1 MLSLLKQSFKKETL
15 RLLNLYLPAQNST
28 QISNL
33 NAVLGQ
39 AGINSFDFSKKFNEL
54 SKIYNIDVM
63 LKVQLKIYIDK
74 TFDIYIERPFI
85 SFLVFEEYN
94 SLDNSISLNSLYKI
108 ANILFILKNE
118 RVYIKSI
125 LNEILG
131 TLKSMKIHI
140 KDI

>member
-15 RLLNLYLPAQNST
+15 RVLNLYLPSQNPT

-54 SKIYNIDVM
+54 SKIYTTDVM

-74 TFDIYIERPFI
+74 TFDIDIERPFL
-85 SFLVFEEYN
+85 SFLIFEEYN
-94 SLDNSISLNSLYKI
+94 LIDNSISINSLYKI
-108 ANILFILKNE
+108 TNILFFLKKE
-118 RVYIKSI
+118 KVSIKSVLHEVI
-125 LNEILG
+125 G

-140 KDI
+140 I

>member
-15 RLLNLYLPAQNST
+15 RSLNLYLPSQNPT

-54 SKIYNIDVM
+54 SKIYTTDVM

-74 TFDIYIERPFI
+74 TFDINIERPFI
-85 SFLVFEEYN
+85 SFLIFEECN
-94 SLDNSISLNSLYKI
+94 LIDNSISINSLYKI
-108 ANILFILKNE
+108 TNILFILKNE
-118 RVYIKSI
+118 RVSIKSV
-125 LNEILG
+125 LNEVIG

-140 KDI
+140 I

>member
-15 RLLNLYLPAQNST
+15 RILNLYLPSQNSS

-54 SKIYNIDVM
+54 SKIYTIDVM
-63 LKVQLKIYIDK
+63 LKVQLKVYIDK

-85 SFLVFEEYN
+85 SFLILEETN
-94 SLDNSISLNSLYKI
+94 LIDNSISINSVYKI
-108 ANILFILKNE
+108 SNILLFLKNE
-118 RVYIKSI
+118 NVSLKSI

-131 TLKSMKIHI
+131 TLKSMKISI
-140 KDI
+140 KKI